1 MTTAE
6 HLVALPPQGLVIA
19 LGYWSGDID
28 QAMRLARL
36 IGAIEPRRR
45 EDVVFA
51 FCPRFDVE
59 WDAAQQ
65 ATFMEV
71 GKRFGVCR
79 LTQRPPHATGH
90 PGGPNAMFAS
100 TLGQLSEAW
109 RDGKSQAH
117 SVFLCEADGC
127 PLRADW
133 IDRLRAAHEQAL
145 RAGKRVTGC
154 LMDRGVFPHING
166 SLIAHLS
173 LWLDHPSLR
182 ETPSPMAWDL
192 FHAVVL
198 TSEAR
203 PTGWIKN
210 LYGAGNWSPE
220 SMATLSRE
228 CAWLSSCKDGSAIE
242 WAERTLVATRAVA
255 GKVVSVNDDGSV
267 TIER

>member
-1 MTTAE
+1 MTATE
-6 HLVALPPQGLVIA
+6 HLVALPPQGLTIA

-45 EDVVFA
+45 EDVLFA

-90 PGGPNAMFAS
+90 PDGPNAMFAS

-127 PLRADW
+127 PLRPDW

-154 LMDRGVFPHING
+154 LMDRGVFPHVNG
-166 SLIAHLS
+166 TFISHYS
-173 LWLDHPSLR
+173 MWLDRQSLHS
-182 ETPSPMAWDL
+182 TPTGMAFDL
-192 FHAVVL
+192 FHAAVL
-198 TSEAR
+198 TAEAR
-203 PTGWIKN
+203 PTGWVKN
-210 LYGAGNWSPE
+210 IYGAGNWNAE
-220 SMATLSRE
+220 SLEALSRE
-228 CAWLSSCKDGSAIE
+228 TAWLSSNKDLTVIE
-242 WAERTLVATRAVA
+242 WAEKSLVLR
-255 GKVVSVNDDGSV
+255 
-267 TIER
+267 